1 MKVTFEVK
9 RKVEETGYIT
19 LEFKATCDDPTVTV
33 SMSNDDGGKFFL
45 TASPE
50 KLPLVIGDTRE
61 LPILVE
67 EPVEE
72 PVEGEPVE

>member
-19 LEFKATCDDPTVTV
+19 LEFKAACDTPNVTV
-33 SMSNDDGGKFFL
+33 SFSQDDGGKMFL
-45 TASPE
+45 TGSPE
-50 KLPLVIGDTRE
+50 SLPLEIGQTRE
-61 LPILVE
+61 LPIVEEVPE

-72 PVEGEPVE
+72 ITEE

>member
-19 LEFKATCDDPTVTV
+19 LEFQAVCDDPTVTV
-33 SMSNDDGGKFFL
+33 SMSNDVGGKFFL
-45 TASPE
+45 TAAPE

-67 EPVEE
+67 EPVE
-72 PVEGEPVE
+72 GEPVE